1 MSRDFHH
8 ILCLLAWLVLQ
19 SRFTPVNAVLY
30 LFQIFIEGALSAK
43 NAAGLTRG
51 PLYIKNT
58 HSTYKHT
65 FKFDKT
71 GHED

>member
-1 MSRDFHH
+1 MYF
-8 ILCLLAWLVLQ
+8 I
-19 SRFTPVNAVLY
+19 Y

-43 NAAGLTRG
+43 NSAGLTRG

-58 HSTYKHT
+58 HNTYKHT

-71 GHED
+71 GHEN